1 MTGTMLAWGWFA
13 AILALAA
20 ASDLR
25 SFRIPNPLPLL
36 LVVGF
41 VVAAAAGIPG
51 LEPIGGPMA
60 GFLMMVVGFVLFALR
75 AMGGGDVKLM
85 AAASLWVGWGGLAEQ
100 VAFVTL
106 IGGIF
111 ALGLAA
117 ARSLLARRPVASGAA
132 GTASLPPVL
141 RHGQPV
147 PYGVAIALGSLPA
160 AAAPFI
166 GG

>member
-1 MTGTMLAWGWFA
+1 MLAWGWFA

-41 VVAAAAGIPG
+41 VLAAAAGIPG
-51 LEPIGGPMA
+51 LEPIGGLMA
-60 GFLMMVVGFVLFALR
+60 GLLMTVVGFVLFSLR

-100 VAFVTL
+100 VALVTL

-117 ARSLLARRPVASGAA
+117 ARSLLARLTTTPSSEGMIP
-132 GTASLPPVL
+132 LPPVL
-141 RHGQPV
+141 RNGQPV

-160 AAAPFI
+160 AVLPVF